1 MKSIVSFAF
10 VVVLSFLS
18 VSGVFSQE
26 ISAAER
32 YQHVT
37 EQLHSKVLNES
48 RSVVVQLPKSYHDS
62 QDKKYPVIY
71 RLDGA
76 GTLTTMNAVLES
88 LQSQNAAPEV
98 IVVAIENT
106 DRLRDFY
113 PTVNQDPNGP
123 VGYGGGGAKFLSF
136 ITEELMPLIEN
147 KYRVHDFRVIEG
159 ASAGG
164 VFALYALREK
174 PHLFKAAL
182 AYSAAVWWANGAS
195 AKNMVA
201 FLKSQPQLDHY
212 IYTSIGNEGAPMRP
226 YYDDMIAG
234 IKANQPQG
242 MRWVNETYPGV
253 SHNLI
258 TAASTFSAYHQ
269 LFLPAYLRAKQY
281 DGNISSIS
289 DYYARVSAQRGE
301 KLMAPEWVI
310 RELGY
315 YYVGMQNYEKA
326 IALFEYDIAQYP
338 NTPDAYNGLAYGFEQ
353 MGEYRK
359 ALTNVN
365 KALKLADESHDGY
378 QVYLN
383 RQKRLLAQLQ

>member
-1 MKSIVSFAF
+1 
-10 VVVLSFLS
+10 
-18 VSGVFSQE
+18 
-26 ISAAER
+26 
-32 YQHVT
+32 
-37 EQLHSKVLNES
+37 
-48 RSVVVQLPKSYHDS
+48 
-62 QDKKYPVIY
+62 
-71 RLDGA
+71 
-76 GTLTTMNAVLES
+76 
-88 LQSQNAAPEV
+88 
-98 IVVAIENT
+98 
-106 DRLRDFY
+106 
-113 PTVNQDPNGP
+113 
-123 VGYGGGGAKFLSF
+123 
-136 ITEELMPLIEN
+136 
-147 KYRVHDFRVIEG
+147 
-159 ASAGG
+159 
-164 VFALYALREK
+164 
-174 PHLFKAAL
+174 
-182 AYSAAVWWANGAS
+182 
-195 AKNMVA
+195 
-201 FLKSQPQLDHY
+201 
-212 IYTSIGNEGAPMRP
+212 
-226 YYDDMIAG
+226 MIAG

-269 LFLPAYLRAKQY
+269 LFLPAYLRAQQY